1 MNDIVER
8 IHEAIEGFSEV
19 DVLSAL
25 SFVLVERALN
35 HRRDDGTLGSSSEVE
50 GLVTELTH
58 GMIEICTEPG
68 LPLARS

>member
-35 HRRDDGTLGSSSEVE
+35 HRRDDGSLGSSSEVA
-50 GLVTELTH
+50 GLVTELN

-68 LPLARS
+68 SPLARS